1 MSDPPVHLPLYDL
14 PRSTLAIGVILW
26 GVLAGLGGW
35 TLSIVSDMRADVS
48 GQGEGLKAVQKQTD
62 RNTDDIRDLQR
73 TRPAALQ
80 TRTP

>member
-1 MSDPPVHLPLYDL
+1 MSDQPVHLPLYDL

>member
-1 MSDPPVHLPLYDL
+1 MSETPGHLPLYDL

-35 TLSIVSDMRADVS
+35 TLSIVSNMRADVS

-62 RNTDDIRDLQR
+62 RNADDIRELQR
-73 TRPAALQ
+73 TRVMSKVAD
-80 TRTP
+80 